1 MIITRR
7 VLAGSAVAAAAFGPA
22 CAQMAGQATRPIPS
36 SGERLPVV
44 GIGTARIFDFEN
56 DPAAAA
62 ERAAVLRTLAEG
74 GGRLIDTAPSY
85 GRAEAR
91 LGDALKTT
99 GLRDKLFIAT
109 KVTASL
115 DAAGQTRQMR
125 ESQQR
130 IGTQM
135 FDLMQAHNVGS
146 ADYDIGLLNAWKAE
160 KITRYTGVTTSS
172 DNDYGALEA
181 VLRRTKP
188 DFVQFDYAIDNRNA
202 ELRLLPA
209 AADLGIAVLTNLPFG
224 RNRLFSRVQGVAL
237 PPFAAEIG
245 ATSWAQFFLKFLVS
259 HPAVTAVIP
268 GTDKPEYMTDNL
280 GAGRG
285 PMPDAAMRRR
295 MVAFVDAL
303 PPATSG
309 GGGGSGASPGV

>member
-1 MIITRR
+1 MMITRR
-7 VLAGSAVAAAAFGPA
+7 ALAGSAVAVAAFGPA
-22 CAQMAGQATRPIPS
+22 CAQMAAQMTRPIPS
-36 SGERLPVV
+36 TGERLPVV

-62 ERAAVLRTLAEG
+62 ERAAVLRILAG
-74 GGRLIDTAPSY
+74 GGGKLIDTAPSY

-125 ESQQR
+125 ASQER
-130 IGTQM
+130 IGTQT
-135 FDLMQAHNVGS
+135 FDLMQAHNVS
-146 ADYDIGLLNAWKAE
+146 AADYDIGLLNDWKAQ
-160 KITRYTGVTTSS
+160 KIVRYTGVTTSS
-172 DNDYGALEA
+172 DNDYAALEA

-224 RNRLFSRVQGVAL
+224 RNRLFSRVQGVDL
-237 PPFAAEIG
+237 PPFATEIG
-245 ATSWAQFFLKFLVS
+245 VTSWAQFFLKFLVS

-285 PMPDAAMRRR
+285 PMPDADMRRR

-303 PPATSG
+303 PAATSG
-309 GGGGSGASPGV
+309 GGGGSGVSPGV

>member
-1 MIITRR
+1 MTMNRR
-7 VLAGSAVAAAAFGPA
+7 TFTAAATTAAAASPA
-22 CAQMAGQATRPIPS
+22 AAQVSGVATRPIHS
-36 SGERLPVV
+36 SGERLPVI

-56 DPAAAA
+56 DPVAAA
-62 ERAAVLRTLAEG
+62 ERAAVVKTLVSG
-74 GGRLIDTAPSY
+74 GGKLIDTAPSY

-91 LGDALKTT
+91 VGDALKTT

-115 DAAGQTRQMR
+115 DRAGQTRQMR
-125 ESQQR
+125 ESQTR
-130 IGTQM
+130 LGTQT
-135 FDLMQAHNVGS
+135 FDLMQAHNVGT
-146 ADYDIGLLNAWKAE
+146 ADYDIGLLRDWKAQ

-172 DNDYGALEA
+172 DGDYAALEA

-209 AADLGIAVLTNLPFG
+209 AADLGVAVLTNLPFG
-224 RNRLFSRVQGVAL
+224 RNRLFSRVQGQAL
-237 PPFAAEIG
+237 PSFARDIG
-245 ATSWAQFFLKFLVS
+245 VTTWAQFFLKFLVS

-280 GAGRG
+280 GAGKG

-295 MVAFVDAL
+295 MIAVVDAL
-303 PPATSG
+303 PAATSG
-309 GGGGSGASPGV
+309 GGGGSGVSKGT